1 MGWCAV
7 RRVGVQYLY
16 LELSVD
22 LRRNV
27 KDALIQYRSICQ
39 QTNVASLDKI
49 LRHYRSLAAQ
59 KTAAAEAQAA
69 SAGVKLAE
77 EEQSGGAA
85 NTGAAIGGD
94 DEEEESPESLLMLAM
109 SGEGSK
115 ERSERQILLPWV
127 RYQWE
132 SCRTIL
138 DVLRNNARL
147 ERLYHEVARSSFQ
160 YCLKFARK
168 TEFRKLC
175 EIMRTHL
182 ANIAKYQGQ
191 STSVDLSNVR
201 HAAAVPRD
209 ALPAARGRRHSSSC
223 GRRHTAPS
231 RTSTY
236 DTCSQSHTP
245 TMTITPVSACRA
257 LNPSLPVL
265 CCAVLCVGGHA
276 YEPRAV

>member
-191 STSVDLSNVR
+191 TTSVDLSSSDTQLLYLETR
-201 HAAAVPRD
+201 FQQLEAAATLELWQEAYRTIEDIYV
-209 ALPAARGRRHSSSC
+209 RHSSSA
-223 GRRHTAPS
+223 H
-231 RTSTY
+231 
-236 DTCSQSHTP
+236 SHHDHN
-245 TMTITPVSACRA
+245 PVSACRA